1 MKRDMLILLAFLVL
15 SPPLEAQEKRPSLLT
30 GRAKSPPLLSGRSSH
45 MLGSSKKMK
54 KVRRIYI
61 APMENRLNF
70 KLAEAFL
77 HWGRFEIVA
86 TEKEA
91 DAVIVG
97 TCFAA
102 RRLKTVKSDIYIRTR
117 RTREPLWHGNLRLPY
132 NPPKVEKVVGK
143 IGSLMVDHLRLS
155 MQDSKR

>member
-1 MKRDMLILLAFLVL
+1 MQRDMLILLAFLMFF
-15 SPPLEAQEKRPSLLT
+15 PPLEAQEKRPSLLS
-30 GRAKSPPLLSGRSSH
+30 GRPNPSPSLTGRSSS
-45 MLGSSKKMK
+45 MFGSTKKMK

-61 APMENRLNF
+61 APMENRLNL

-77 HWGRFEIVA
+77 HWGRFEIVT

-117 RTREPLWHGNLRLPY
+117 RTREPLWQGNLRLSY
-132 NPPKVEKVVGK
+132 NPPTVEQVVGK
-143 IGSLMVDHLRLS
+143 IASSMVDHLRLS
-155 MQDSKR
+155 MQDSKQ